1 MPVTTTSC
9 ERHSLGMPKIKEMDM
24 SIQEF
29 ARQMKSG
36 IREMS
41 VLLDPKAI
49 SMAEELRRK
58 FDFEIPALLKTP
70 TQRS

>member
-1 MPVTTTSC
+1 M
-9 ERHSLGMPKIKEMDM
+9 R
-24 SIQEF
+24 IQEF

-41 VLLDPKAI
+41 VLLDPKAV
-49 SMAEELRRK
+49 SMVEELRRK